1 LRSNMSLTSSSSG
14 NGVSNEK
21 HMPAAIET
29 YSLGESVEIGQIAQ
43 ELKKLWQDGEGAM
56 TRASLINFAVYSEK
70 PGSLEKNTQLISRIT
85 ENHACRALVIGA
97 NQNSKEN
104 RVEAWIN
111 AHCHVGRAGS
121 KQVCSEQI
129 SFLLEGP
136 CVKLLPSIVFSHLD
150 SDLPLYL
157 WWQDDFPEPMDPQL
171 WAWIDR
177 LIFDSQTWKNF
188 DKQMRLVETAQQEAK
203 QRIVL
208 CDLNWTRL
216 DKVRYAIAQFFDHP
230 ASHHHFSKME
240 SMTVDFAPGF
250 KSCAILLIGWLGA
263 QLKWNTNQQEM
274 NGSCRF
280 LDANNRKIDIELRER
295 AGGPIGEVVL
305 NSSDVKFRVAPAKC
319 GDLLEICRSGE
330 KETALP
336 QMMPGQ
342 SNDPVDLM
350 TQELLRGGPHRVYL
364 RAVNCVRS
372 LL

>member
-1 LRSNMSLTSSSSG
+1 MTAG
-14 NGVSNEK
+14 
-21 HMPAAIET
+21 AET
-29 YSLGESVEIGQIAQ
+29 YSLGQQVEIGRIGK
-43 ELKKLWQDGEGAM
+43 ELKKLWQEREGAM
-56 TRASLINFAVYSEK
+56 TRASLINLAVYSEQ
-70 PGSLEKNTQLISRIT
+70 PGSLDKNTQLIARIT
-85 ENHACRALVIGA
+85 ENHSCRALVIGA
-97 NQNSKEN
+97 NRDSKEN

-111 AHCHVGRAGS
+111 AHCHVGRAGG
-121 KQVCSEQI
+121 KQICSEQI
-129 SFLLEGP
+129 SFLIEGP

-171 WAWIDR
+171 WAWVDR
-177 LIFDSQTWKNF
+177 LIFDSQSWKSF

-230 ASHHHFSKME
+230 ASHHHFSEMDN
-240 SMTVDFAPGF
+240 VAVNFAPGC
-250 KSCAILLIGWLGA
+250 KSTAILLIGWLAA
-263 QLKWNTNQQEM
+263 QLKWKTNQQAM

-280 LDANNRKIDIELRER
+280 LDANRRKIDIELREQS
-295 AGGPIGEVVL
+295 GEPIGEVVL
-305 NSSDVKFRVAPAKC
+305 NSRDVKFRIAPANC
-319 GDLLEICRSGE
+319 GDLLEISRSGDNE
-330 KETALP
+330 AALP
-336 QMMPGQ
+336 QMMPAQ

-364 RAVNCVRS
+364 RAMNSVRQ